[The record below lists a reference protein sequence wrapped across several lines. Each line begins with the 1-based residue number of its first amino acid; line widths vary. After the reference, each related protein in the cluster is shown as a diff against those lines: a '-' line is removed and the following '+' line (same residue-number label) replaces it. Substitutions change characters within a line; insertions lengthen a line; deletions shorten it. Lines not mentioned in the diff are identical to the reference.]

1 MNKKGVRAK
10 GTMGL
15 KIYLNGQIVPQEEA
29 KVSVFDHGLLY
40 GDGVFEGIRA
50 YNGKIFTLQEHLDRL
65 YASASAI
72 SLTIPISKA
81 EMGDAI
87 KNTMA
92 ANNLTD
98 SYIRLVVTRGV
109 GKLGLDPNKCAKP
122 QIIIITDTIEL
133 YSKALYEKGLDI
145 VTVTTIRN
153 HFSALDP
160 KIKSLNYLNNI
171 LAKIESIRA
180 GAGEALMLNKDGYVA
195 ECAGD
200 NIFIVKDNALITPP
214 ASAGILIGITRN
226 LVMKLATDM
235 GIAVKEELMTRCDLY
250 VADECFLTGTAAEII
265 PVVTIDGRV
274 VGSGKPGKVT
284 QALLKKYRDLT
295 YMVKGFARKR

>member
-1 MNKKGVRAK
+1 
-10 GTMGL
+10 MGL
-15 KIYLNGQIVPQEEA
+15 KIYINGQIVPQEDA
-29 KVSVFDHGLLY
+29 RISVFDHGLLY

-50 YNGKIFTLQEHLDRL
+50 YNGKIFTLDEHLDRL
-65 YASASAI
+65 YDSATAI
-72 SLTIPISKA
+72 SLKIPITKA
-81 EMGDAI
+81 EMSEAI
-87 KNTMA
+87 KQTMK

-109 GKLGLDPNKCAKP
+109 GKLGLDPNKCATP

-133 YSKALYEKGLDI
+133 YSKALYERGLDI

-171 LAKIESIRA
+171 LAKIESIQA

-200 NIFIVKDNALITPP
+200 NIFIFKNNILRTPP
-214 ASAGILIGITRN
+214 SSAGILVGITRN
-226 LVMKLATDM
+226 VVMKLATEM
-235 GIAVKEELMTRCDLY
+235 GVQVKEELMTRYDLY
-250 VADECFLTGTAAEII
+250 IADECFLTGTAAEII
-265 PVVTIDGRV
+265 PVVKIDGRTI
-274 VGSGKPGKVT
+274 GTGKPGKIT
-284 QALLKKYRDLT
+284 LDLLKRYRDLT
-295 YMVKGFARKR
+295 QNGR

>member
-1 MNKKGVRAK
+1 
-10 GTMGL
+10 MGL
-15 KIYLNGQIVPQEEA
+15 KIYINGQILPQEDA
-29 KVSVFDHGLLY
+29 KISVFDHGLLY

-50 YNGKIFTLQEHLDRL
+50 YNGKIFTLNQHLDRL
-65 YASASAI
+65 YDSATAI
-72 SLTIPISKA
+72 ALKIPLTKD
-81 EMGDAI
+81 EMAHAI
-87 KNTMA
+87 KKTME

-109 GKLGLDPNKCAKP
+109 GKLGLDPNKCATP

-133 YSKALYEKGLDI
+133 YSKTLYEKGLDI

-171 LAKIESIRA
+171 LAKLESIQA

-200 NIFIVKDNALITPP
+200 NIFIVKNNTLLTPP
-214 ASAGILIGITRN
+214 ESAGILIGITRN
-226 LVMKLATDM
+226 IVIELAAEI
-235 GIAVKEELMTRCDLY
+235 GIQVKEELMNRYDLY
-250 VADECFLTGTAAEII
+250 IADECFLTGTAAEII
-265 PVVTIDGRV
+265 PVVRIDGRTI
-274 VGSGKPGKVT
+274 GTGKPGNVT
-284 QALLKKYRDLT
+284 LRLLKKYQDLT
-295 YMVKGFARKR
+295 KNSF

>member
-1 MNKKGVRAK
+1 
-10 GTMGL
+10 MGL
-15 KIYLNGQIVPQEEA
+15 KIYLNGQIVPQENA
-29 KVSVFDHGLLY
+29 KISVFDHGLLY

-50 YNGKIFTLQEHLDRL
+50 YHGKIFTLDEHLDRL
-65 YASASAI
+65 YDSATAI
-72 SLTIPISKA
+72 SLKIPITKA
-81 EMGDAI
+81 EMAEAI
-87 KNTMA
+87 KQTMK

-109 GKLGLDPNKCAKP
+109 GKLGLDPNKCATP
-122 QIIIITDTIEL
+122 QIIIIADTIEL

-171 LAKIESIRA
+171 LAKIESIQS

-200 NIFIVKDNALITPP
+200 NIFIFKDNILRTPP
-214 ASAGILIGITRN
+214 SSAGILVGITRN
-226 LVMKLATDM
+226 VVMKLAAEM
-235 GIAVKEELMTRCDLY
+235 GVQVREELMTRYDLY
-250 VADECFLTGTAAEII
+250 IAEECFLTGTAAEII
-265 PVVTIDGRV
+265 PVVKIDGRTI
-274 VGSGKPGKVT
+274 GTGKPGKIT
-284 QALLKKYRDLT
+284 LDLLKRYRDLT
-295 YMVKGFARKR
+295 KNGC

>member
-1 MNKKGVRAK
+1 
-10 GTMGL
+10 MGL
-15 KIYLNGQIVPQEEA
+15 KIYINGQIVPQEDA
-29 KVSVFDHGLLY
+29 KISVFDHGLLY

-50 YNGKIFTLQEHLDRL
+50 YHGKIFTLDEHLDRI
-65 YASASAI
+65 YDSATAI
-72 SLTIPISKA
+72 SLKIPITKA
-81 EMGDAI
+81 EMAEAI
-87 KNTMA
+87 KQTMK

-109 GKLGLDPNKCAKP
+109 GKLGLDPNKCATP
-122 QIIIITDTIEL
+122 QIIIIADTIEL

-171 LAKIESIRA
+171 LAKIESIQS

-200 NIFIVKDNALITPP
+200 NIFIFKDNILLTPP
-214 ASAGILIGITRN
+214 SSAGILVGITRN
-226 LVMKLATDM
+226 VVMKLAAEM
-235 GIAVKEELMTRCDLY
+235 GVQVREELMTRYDLY
-250 VADECFLTGTAAEII
+250 IAEECFLTGTAAEII
-265 PVVTIDGRV
+265 PVVKIDGRTI
-274 VGSGKPGKVT
+274 GTGKPGKIT
-284 QALLKKYRDLT
+284 LDLLKRYRDLT
-295 YMVKGFARKR
+295 KNGC

>member
-1 MNKKGVRAK
+1 
-10 GTMGL
+10 MGL
-15 KIYLNGQIVPQEEA
+15 KIYINGQIVPQEEA
-29 KVSVFDHGLLY
+29 KISVFDHGLLY

-50 YNGKIFTLQEHLDRL
+50 YNGKIFTLDEHLDRL
-65 YASASAI
+65 YDSATAI
-72 SLTIPISKA
+72 SLKIPITKVEIA
-81 EMGDAI
+81 EAI
-87 KNTMA
+87 KQTMK

-109 GKLGLDPNKCAKP
+109 GKLGLDPNKCATP

-171 LAKIESIRA
+171 LAKIESIQA

-200 NIFIVKDNALITPP
+200 NIFIFKNNILRTPP
-214 ASAGILIGITRN
+214 SSAGILVGITRN
-226 LVMKLATDM
+226 VVMKLAIEM
-235 GIAVKEELMTRCDLY
+235 GVQVREELMTRYDLY
-250 VADECFLTGTAAEII
+250 IAEECFLTGTAAEII
-265 PVVTIDGRV
+265 PVVKIDGRTI
-274 VGSGKPGKVT
+274 GTGKPGKIT
-284 QALLKKYRDLT
+284 LDLLKRYRDLT
-295 YMVKGFARKR
+295 RNGC

>member
-1 MNKKGVRAK
+1 
-10 GTMGL
+10 MGL
-15 KIYLNGQIVPQEEA
+15 KIYINGQIVPQEDA
-29 KVSVFDHGLLY
+29 KISVFDHGLLY

-50 YNGKIFTLQEHLDRL
+50 YNGKIFTLDEHLDRI
-65 YASASAI
+65 YDSATAI
-72 SLTIPISKA
+72 SLKIPITKA
-81 EMGDAI
+81 EMAEAI
-87 KNTMA
+87 KQTMK

-109 GKLGLDPNKCAKP
+109 GKLGLDPNKCATP
-122 QIIIITDTIEL
+122 QIIIIADTIEL

-171 LAKIESIRA
+171 LAKIESIQS

-200 NIFIVKDNALITPP
+200 NIFIFKDNILRTPP
-214 ASAGILIGITRN
+214 SSAGILVGITRN
-226 LVMKLATDM
+226 VVMKLAAEM
-235 GIAVKEELMTRCDLY
+235 GVQVTEELMTRYDLY
-250 VADECFLTGTAAEII
+250 IAEECFLTGTAAEII
-265 PVVTIDGRV
+265 PVVKIDGRTI
-274 VGSGKPGKVT
+274 GTGKPGKIT
-284 QALLKKYRDLT
+284 LDLLKRYRDLT
-295 YMVKGFARKR
+295 RNGC

>member
-1 MNKKGVRAK
+1 
-10 GTMGL
+10 MGL
-15 KIYLNGQIVPQEEA
+15 KIYINGQIVPQEDA
-29 KVSVFDHGLLY
+29 KISVFDHGLLY

-50 YNGKIFTLQEHLDRL
+50 YNGKIFTLDEHLDRI
-65 YASASAI
+65 YDSATAI
-72 SLTIPISKA
+72 SLKIPITKA
-81 EMGDAI
+81 EMAEAI
-87 KNTMA
+87 KQTMK

-109 GKLGLDPNKCAKP
+109 GKLGLDPNKCATP

-171 LAKIESIRA
+171 LAKIESIQA

-200 NIFIVKDNALITPP
+200 NIFIFKNNILRTPP
-214 ASAGILIGITRN
+214 SSAGILVGITRN
-226 LVMKLATDM
+226 VVMKLATEM
-235 GIAVKEELMTRCDLY
+235 GVQVREELMTRYDLY
-250 VADECFLTGTAAEII
+250 IAEECFLTGTAAEII
-265 PVVTIDGRV
+265 PVVKIDGRTI
-274 VGSGKPGKVT
+274 GTGKPGKIT
-284 QALLKKYRDLT
+284 LDLLKRYRDLT
-295 YMVKGFARKR
+295 RNGC

>member
-1 MNKKGVRAK
+1 
-10 GTMGL
+10 MGL
-15 KIYLNGQIVPQEEA
+15 KIYINGQIVPQEDA

-50 YNGKIFTLQEHLDRL
+50 YNGKIFTLNEHLDRL
-65 YASASAI
+65 YASANAI
-72 SLTIPISKA
+72 SLTIPITKA
-81 EMGDAI
+81 EMASAI

-92 ANNLTD
+92 ANNLID

-109 GKLGLDPNKCAKP
+109 GKLGLDPNKCSKP

-226 LVMKLATDM
+226 VVMKLAADM
-235 GIAVKEELMTRCDLY
+235 GITVKEDLMTRCDLY
-250 VADECFLTGTAAEII
+250 IADECFLTGTAAEII

-274 VGSGKPGKVT
+274 IGSGKPGKVT
-284 QALLKKYRDLT
+284 QGLLKKYRDLT
-295 YMVKGFARKR
+295 VNG

>member
-1 MNKKGVRAK
+1 
-10 GTMGL
+10 MGL
-15 KIYLNGQIVPQEEA
+15 KIYINGQIVPQEDA
-29 KVSVFDHGLLY
+29 KISVFDHGLLY

-50 YNGKIFTLQEHLDRL
+50 YNGKIFTLDEHLDRL
-65 YASASAI
+65 YDSATAI
-72 SLTIPISKA
+72 SLKIPVTKA
-81 EMGDAI
+81 EMAEAI
-87 KNTMA
+87 KETMK

-109 GKLGLDPNKCAKP
+109 GKLGLDPNKCATP

-171 LAKIESIRA
+171 LAKIESIQA

-200 NIFIVKDNALITPP
+200 NIFIFKDNILRTPP
-214 ASAGILIGITRN
+214 SSAGILVGITRN
-226 LVMKLATDM
+226 VVMKLAAEM
-235 GIAVKEELMTRCDLY
+235 GVQVREELMTRYDLY
-250 VADECFLTGTAAEII
+250 IAEECFLTGTAAEII
-265 PVVTIDGRV
+265 PVVKIDGRTI
-274 VGSGKPGKVT
+274 GTGKPGKIT
-284 QALLKKYRDLT
+284 LDLLKSYRDLT
-295 YMVKGFARKR
+295 RNGC

>member
-1 MNKKGVRAK
+1 
-10 GTMGL
+10 MGL
-15 KIYLNGQIVPQEEA
+15 KIYINGQIVPQEDA
-29 KVSVFDHGLLY
+29 KISVFDHGLLY

-50 YNGKIFTLQEHLDRL
+50 YNGKIFTLDEHLDRL
-65 YASASAI
+65 YDSATAI
-72 SLTIPISKA
+72 SLKIPITKA
-81 EMGDAI
+81 EMAEAI
-87 KNTMA
+87 KKTMK

-109 GKLGLDPNKCAKP
+109 GKLGLDPNKCATP

-133 YSKALYEKGLDI
+133 YPKALYEKGLDI

-171 LAKIESIRA
+171 LAKVESIQA

-200 NIFIVKDNALITPP
+200 NVFIFKNNILRTPP
-214 ASAGILIGITRN
+214 SSAGILVGITRN
-226 LVMKLATDM
+226 VVMKLATEM
-235 GIAVKEELMTRCDLY
+235 GVQVKEELMTRYDLY
-250 VADECFLTGTAAEII
+250 IADECFLTGTAAEII
-265 PVVTIDGRV
+265 PVVKIDGRTI
-274 VGSGKPGKVT
+274 GTGKPGKLT
-284 QALLKKYRDLT
+284 LDLLKRYRDLT
-295 YMVKGFARKR
+295 QNGR

>member
-1 MNKKGVRAK
+1 
-10 GTMGL
+10 MGL

-29 KVSVFDHGLLY
+29 RVSVFDHGLLY

-109 GKLGLDPNKCAKP
+109 GKLGLDPNKCARP

-226 LVMKLATDM
+226 LVMKLAADM

-250 VADECFLTGTAAEII
+250 IADECFLTGTAAEII
-265 PVVTIDGRV
+265 PVVTIDTRV
-274 VGSGKPGKVT
+274 IGTGKPGKVT

-295 YMVKGFARKR
+295 ING

>member
-1 MNKKGVRAK
+1 
-10 GTMGL
+10 MGL
-15 KIYLNGQIVPQEEA
+15 KIYINGQIVPQEDA
-29 KVSVFDHGLLY
+29 KISVFDHGLLY

-50 YNGKIFTLQEHLDRL
+50 YNGKIFTLDEHLDRL
-65 YASASAI
+65 YDSATAI
-72 SLTIPISKA
+72 SLKIPITKA
-81 EMGDAI
+81 EMAEAI
-87 KNTMA
+87 KQTMK

-109 GKLGLDPNKCAKP
+109 GKLGLDPNKCATP

-133 YSKALYEKGLDI
+133 YPKALYEKGLDI

-171 LAKIESIRA
+171 LAKVESIQA

-200 NIFIVKDNALITPP
+200 NVFIFKNNILRTPP
-214 ASAGILIGITRN
+214 SSAGILVGITRN
-226 LVMKLATDM
+226 VVMKLATEM
-235 GIAVKEELMTRCDLY
+235 GVQVREELMTRYDLY
-250 VADECFLTGTAAEII
+250 IADECFLTGTAAEII
-265 PVVTIDGRV
+265 PVVKIDGRTI
-274 VGSGKPGKVT
+274 GTGKPGKLT
-284 QALLKKYRDLT
+284 LDLLKRYRDLT
-295 YMVKGFARKR
+295 QNGR

>member
-1 MNKKGVRAK
+1 
-10 GTMGL
+10 MGL
-15 KIYLNGQIVPQEEA
+15 KIYINGQIVPQEDA
-29 KVSVFDHGLLY
+29 KISVFDHGLLY

-50 YNGKIFTLQEHLDRL
+50 YNGKIFTLDEHLDRI
-65 YASASAI
+65 YDSATAI
-72 SLTIPISKA
+72 SLKIPITKA
-81 EMGDAI
+81 EMAEAI
-87 KNTMA
+87 KQTMK

-109 GKLGLDPNKCAKP
+109 GKLGLDPNKCATP

-171 LAKIESIRA
+171 LAKIESIQA

-200 NIFIVKDNALITPP
+200 NIFIFKNNILRTPP
-214 ASAGILIGITRN
+214 SSAGILVGITRN
-226 LVMKLATDM
+226 VVMKLATEM
-235 GIAVKEELMTRCDLY
+235 GVQVREELMTRYDLY
-250 VADECFLTGTAAEII
+250 IAEECFLTGTAAEII
-265 PVVTIDGRV
+265 PVVKIDGRTI
-274 VGSGKPGKVT
+274 GTGKPGKIT
-284 QALLKKYRDLT
+284 LDLLKRYRDLT
-295 YMVKGFARKR
+295 RNGY

>member
-1 MNKKGVRAK
+1 
-10 GTMGL
+10 MGL
-15 KIYLNGQIVPQEEA
+15 KIYINGQIVPQEDA
-29 KVSVFDHGLLY
+29 KISVFDHGLLY

-50 YNGKIFTLQEHLDRL
+50 YNGKIFTLDEHLDRL
-65 YASASAI
+65 YDSATAI
-72 SLTIPISKA
+72 SLKIPITKA
-81 EMGDAI
+81 EMAEAI
-87 KNTMA
+87 KQTMK

-109 GKLGLDPNKCAKP
+109 GKLGLDPNKCATP

-133 YSKALYEKGLDI
+133 YSKALYERGLDI

-171 LAKIESIRA
+171 LAKIESIQS

-200 NIFIVKDNALITPP
+200 NIFIFKDNILRTPP
-214 ASAGILIGITRN
+214 SSAGILVGITRN
-226 LVMKLATDM
+226 VVMKLATEM
-235 GIAVKEELMTRCDLY
+235 GVQVREELMTRYDLY
-250 VADECFLTGTAAEII
+250 IAEECFLTGTAAEII
-265 PVVTIDGRV
+265 PVVKIDGRTI
-274 VGSGKPGKVT
+274 GTGKPGKIT
-284 QALLKKYRDLT
+284 LDLLKRYRDLT
-295 YMVKGFARKR
+295 KNGC

>member
-1 MNKKGVRAK
+1 
-10 GTMGL
+10 MGL
-15 KIYLNGQIVPQEEA
+15 KIYINGQIVPQEDA
-29 KVSVFDHGLLY
+29 KISVFDHGLLY

-50 YNGKIFTLQEHLDRL
+50 YHGKIFTLDEHLDRL
-65 YASASAI
+65 YDSATAI
-72 SLTIPISKA
+72 SLKIPITKA
-81 EMGDAI
+81 EMAEAI
-87 KNTMA
+87 KQTMK

-109 GKLGLDPNKCAKP
+109 GKLGLDPNKCATP
-122 QIIIITDTIEL
+122 QIIIIADTIEL

-171 LAKIESIRA
+171 LAKIESIQA

-200 NIFIVKDNALITPP
+200 NIFIFKDNILRTPP
-214 ASAGILIGITRN
+214 SSAGILVGITRN
-226 LVMKLATDM
+226 VVMKLAAEM
-235 GIAVKEELMTRCDLY
+235 GVQVREELMTRYDLY
-250 VADECFLTGTAAEII
+250 IAEECFLTGTAAEII
-265 PVVTIDGRV
+265 PVVKIDGRTI
-274 VGSGKPGKVT
+274 GTGKPGKIT
-284 QALLKKYRDLT
+284 LDLLKRYRDLT
-295 YMVKGFARKR
+295 KNGC

>member
-1 MNKKGVRAK
+1 
-10 GTMGL
+10 MGL
-15 KIYLNGQIVPQEEA
+15 KIYINGQIVPQEDA
-29 KVSVFDHGLLY
+29 KISVFDHGLLY

-50 YNGKIFTLQEHLDRL
+50 YHGKIFTLDEHLDRL
-65 YASASAI
+65 YDSATAI
-72 SLTIPISKA
+72 SLKIPITKA
-81 EMGDAI
+81 EMAEAI
-87 KNTMA
+87 KQTMK

-109 GKLGLDPNKCAKP
+109 GKLGLDPNKCATP
-122 QIIIITDTIEL
+122 QIIIIADTIEL

-171 LAKIESIRA
+171 LAKIESIQA

-200 NIFIVKDNALITPP
+200 NIFIFKDNILRTPP
-214 ASAGILIGITRN
+214 SSAGILVGITRN
-226 LVMKLATDM
+226 VVMKLAAEM
-235 GIAVKEELMTRCDLY
+235 GVQVREELMTRYDLY
-250 VADECFLTGTAAEII
+250 IAEECFLTGTAAEII
-265 PVVTIDGRV
+265 PVVKIDGRTI
-274 VGSGKPGKVT
+274 GTGKPGKIT
-284 QALLKKYRDLT
+284 LDLLKRYRDLT
-295 YMVKGFARKR
+295 RNGC

>member
-1 MNKKGVRAK
+1 
-10 GTMGL
+10 MGL
-15 KIYLNGQIVPQEEA
+15 KIYINGQIVPQEDA
-29 KVSVFDHGLLY
+29 KISVFDHGLLY

-50 YNGKIFTLQEHLDRL
+50 YHGKIFTLDEHLDRI
-65 YASASAI
+65 YDSATAI
-72 SLTIPISKA
+72 SLKIPITKA
-81 EMGDAI
+81 EMAEAI
-87 KNTMA
+87 KQTMK

-109 GKLGLDPNKCAKP
+109 GKLGLDPNKCATP
-122 QIIIITDTIEL
+122 QIIIIADTIEL

-171 LAKIESIRA
+171 LAKIESIQS

-200 NIFIVKDNALITPP
+200 NIFIFKDNTLLTPP
-214 ASAGILIGITRN
+214 SSAGILVGITRN
-226 LVMKLATDM
+226 VVMKLAAEM
-235 GIAVKEELMTRCDLY
+235 GVQVREELMTRYDLY
-250 VADECFLTGTAAEII
+250 IAEECFLTGTAAEII
-265 PVVTIDGRV
+265 PVVKIDGRTI
-274 VGSGKPGKVT
+274 GTGKPGKIT
-284 QALLKKYRDLT
+284 LDLLKRYRDLT
-295 YMVKGFARKR
+295 RNGC

>member
-1 MNKKGVRAK
+1 
-10 GTMGL
+10 MGL

-235 GIAVKEELMTRCDLY
+235 GIAVKEELMSRCDLY

-295 YMVKGFARKR
+295 LHG